1 MYRLTSN
8 LVIYRNFGEENNI
21 LYSLADICEKFYS
34 GDYVKEELITE
45 IYAQINRL
53 LDISTRYGFDKNLWH
68 NYLAFLLAMNENP
81 FSMVSEKVGSN
92 DGTVNVFARND
103 FHIFKQLFD
112 YDFGP
117 IELELGISCFSTILN
132 YKAIVKSEQIYNKS
146 VSEKVQELSAQIEQ
160 ASGEEEI
167 YEVVTGFYKK
177 YGVGKFGLNKAF
189 RISNDKEYGLLSPI
203 TTTGDMML
211 DDLIGI

>member
-92 DGTVNVFARND
+92 DGTVTCLQEMIFIFSSSFLTMTLDRSSWSLVF
-103 FHIFKQLFD
+103 
-112 YDFGP
+112 P
-117 IELELGISCFSTILN
+117 
-132 YKAIVKSEQIYNKS
+132 
-146 VSEKVQELSAQIEQ
+146 VSPRS
-160 ASGEEEI
+160 
-167 YEVVTGFYKK
+167 
-177 YGVGKFGLNKAF
+177 
-189 RISNDKEYGLLSPI
+189 
-203 TTTGDMML
+203 
-211 DDLIGI
+211 

>member
-92 DGTVNVFARND
+92 DGT
-103 FHIFKQLFD
+103 
-112 YDFGP
+112 
-117 IELELGISCFSTILN
+117 
-132 YKAIVKSEQIYNKS
+132 
-146 VSEKVQELSAQIEQ
+146 
-160 ASGEEEI
+160 EI
-167 YEVVTGFYKK
+167 GRAHV
-177 YGVGKFGLNKAF
+177 
-189 RISNDKEYGLLSPI
+189 
-203 TTTGDMML
+203 
-211 DDLIGI
+211 